1 MVRGLLEKG
10 LPLFVMGP
18 CGIESEELVFE
29 VAGFVDGLRD
39 EYSDRA
45 VFVFKSSFTKDNR
58 TSYGSWSGPGLE
70 KGLRILEAAGNR
82 YNLPLIT
89 DIHTASQAEP
99 VAEVCHMIQIPAF
112 LCRQTSLLEA
122 AGKTGIPVNVKK
134 GQFMAP
140 ENMQGAVDKLR
151 AAGCPAVLLTERGS
165 FFGYGDLVVDMRSLT
180 VMNRMCDGVIMDI
193 THSLQKPGAAGRF
206 TGGDRSF
213 AVQMARASA
222 AWGVRGMF
230 LEVHPQPEKALSDS
244 AVMLNFKD
252 ARTVLDAAL
261 SHWEGLSYGL

>member
-58 TSYGSWSGPGLE
+58 TSHGSWSGPGLE

-151 AAGCPAVLLTERGS
+151 AAGCPAVFLTERGS

-261 SHWEGLSYGL
+261 SHWEGLSYGQ

>member
-1 MVRGLLEKG
+1 VVHELLEEG

-29 VAGFVDGLRD
+29 VAGFVNRLRNK
-39 EYSDRA
+39 YSNRA

-58 TSYGSWSGPGLE
+58 TSHGSWAGPGLDE
-70 KGLRILEAAGNR
+70 GLRILEAAGNR
-82 YNLPLIT
+82 YDLPLIT
-89 DIHTASQAEP
+89 DIHIASQAAP

-112 LCRQTSLLEA
+112 LCRQTSLLDA

-140 ENMQGAVDKLR
+140 ENMQGAVEKLR
-151 AAGCPAVLLTERGS
+151 AAGCPLVFLTERGS
-165 FFGYGDLVVDMRSLT
+165 FFGYGDLVVDMRSLA
-180 VMNRMCDGVIMDI
+180 VMNRLCDGVIMDI
-193 THSLQKPGAAGRF
+193 THSLQKPGAAGRI

-222 AWGVRGMF
+222 AWGIRGMF
-230 LEVHPQPEKALSDS
+230 LEVHPQPEIALSDS
-244 AVMLNFKD
+244 AVMLNFED
-252 ARTVLDAAL
+252 AETVLDAAL
-261 SHWEGLSYGL
+261 LHWEGCSHEL